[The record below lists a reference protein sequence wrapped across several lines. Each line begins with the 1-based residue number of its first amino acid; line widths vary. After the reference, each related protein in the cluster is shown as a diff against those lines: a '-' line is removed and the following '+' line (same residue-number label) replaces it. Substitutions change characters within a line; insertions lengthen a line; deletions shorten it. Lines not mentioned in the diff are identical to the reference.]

1 MGVADATMKRKY
13 SRFQKKVG
21 PFDSSW
27 DFEVFLAL
35 QNQGVIFL
43 YNKKWVFLPNTGRHH
58 QIDFIFP
65 DFDDVVLE
73 VRGILNEHFL
83 SQVKGL
89 KQLGYRVIVV
99 CARKDI
105 TEIISDVA
113 DIVLPIEDL
122 THLKETIHRLSEW

>member
-1 MGVADATMKRKY
+1 MKRKY

-21 PFDSSW
+21 PFDSGW

-35 QNQGVIFL
+35 QNQGIRFL
-43 YNKKWVFLPNTGRHH
+43 YNYKWELLPNTGRHH
-58 QIDFIFP
+58 QIDFTFP
-65 DFDDVVLE
+65 NFNGVALD
-73 VRGILNEHFL
+73 VRGIINERFL

-105 TEIISDVA
+105 TELVSDVA
-113 DIVLPIEDL
+113 DAVVPIEDL
-122 THLKETIHRLSEW
+122 TPLKETIQKLAE